1 MKSKENFLEHFIIPI
16 LFALYANIDNFD
28 FSERLFLMMKTELD
42 RWIISELNTLIKKV
56 DSHYNDYEPTKAAR
70 LINSFVIDN
79 LSNWYV
85 RLSRRRFWKGEYQV
99 DKISSHQTLHT
110 VMTDFV
116 DFCPFSSF
124 FMERLFSDLNK
135 KVKFVKII

>member
-1 MKSKENFLEHFIIPI
+1 MEHFIIPI

-28 FSERLFLMMKTELD
+28 FSEKIIPHDEKPELD

-99 DKISSHQTLHT
+99 DKISPIKHYTL
-110 VMTDFV
+110 
-116 DFCPFSSF
+116 
-124 FMERLFSDLNK
+124 
-135 KVKFVKII
+135 